1 MRYYEFIVEYKT
13 DITRSNH
20 GEKILD
26 KLGIQKQINSGY
38 GKGKNAVAD
47 PQGVYQQTALMSM
60 GISLNPYVDGR
71 PVSPYSLLTQEL
83 YDENKNKILD
93 DMLETF
99 ESFDPTPNKQYT
111 QHIVKW
117 YLSDNVHAFP
127 NIEDGTST
135 LRQSLGDFNRM
146 KERLPER
153 YRDIAQYTSAKNFM
167 DSVQYFKEEYGKQ
180 EKLDKGE
187 SEIVYNSKYATIYWP
202 KDEQGSCYLGQG
214 TQWCTAS
221 TRSANYFDQ
230 YNKDGP
236 LVIVNMKE
244 KIRVNDGWVID
255 DDGGETEDPYGEKYE
270 NKIQAH
276 MEVDS
281 DGEEYLGAGSWRAK
295 KLWTWDHIADT
306 QDEQVDFTNLYDD
319 NPNFKAMWDSPEF
332 QKAMDNL
339 AEKWW
344 DYNGLELQNS
354 PNGD

>member
-1 MRYYEFIVEYKT
+1 MRFYEFIVEYKT
-13 DITRSNH
+13 NITRGNY
-20 GEKILD
+20 GNKILD

-47 PQGVYQQTALMSM
+47 PQGAYQQTALMSM

-167 DSVQYFKEEYGKQ
+167 NSVQYFKEEYGKKEELPAGQ
-180 EKLDKGE
+180 YK
-187 SEIVYNSKYATIYWP
+187 IIYNNPKYAKAYWAI
-202 KDEQGSCYLGQG
+202 DEDAACYLGQG
-214 TQWCTAS
+214 TQWCTAA
-221 TRSANYFDQ
+221 TRSTNYFDE
-230 YNKDGP
+230 YDAKGP
-236 LVIVNMKE
+236 LLIFHMKKE
-244 KIRVNDGWVID
+244 IKYNLQDNYED
-255 DDGGETEDPYGEKYE
+255 EGGHF
-270 NKIQAH
+270 H
-276 MEVDS
+276 MEYADETSTFQVSLKVDTRGDWLFG
-281 DGEEYLGAGSWRAK
+281 DG
-295 KLWTWDHIADT
+295 DIAAPD
-306 QDEQVDFTNLYDD
+306 DSEIDFADLYDY
-319 NPNFKAMWDSPEF
+319 NSHFKAMFDSQEF
-332 QKAMDNL
+332 ISAMTKVAKEWVNTT
-339 AEKWW
+339 
-344 DYNGLELQNS
+344 DYVPGGWEYPQYNQDEH
-354 PNGD
+354 

>member
-1 MRYYEFIVEYKT
+1 MRFYEFIVEYKT
-13 DITRSNH
+13 NITRGNY
-20 GEKILD
+20 GNKILD

-38 GKGKNAVAD
+38 GKGKNAVAY

-167 DSVQYFKEEYGKQ
+167 DSVQYFKEEYGKKEELPAGQ
-180 EKLDKGE
+180 YK
-187 SEIVYNSKYATIYWP
+187 IIYNNPKYAKAYWAI
-202 KDEQGSCYLGQG
+202 DEDAACYLGQG
-214 TQWCTAS
+214 TQWCTAA
-221 TRSANYFDQ
+221 TRSTNYFDE
-230 YNKDGP
+230 YDAKGP
-236 LVIVNMKE
+236 LLIFHMKKE
-244 KIRVNDGWVID
+244 IKYNLQDNYED
-255 DDGGETEDPYGEKYE
+255 EGGHF
-270 NKIQAH
+270 H
-276 MEVDS
+276 MEYADETSTFQVSLKVDS
-281 DGEEYLGAGSWRAK
+281 RGDWLFGDG
-295 KLWTWDHIADT
+295 DIAAPD
-306 QDEQVDFTNLYDD
+306 DSEIDFADLYDY
-319 NPNFKAMWDSPEF
+319 NSHFKAMYNTDEF
-332 QKAMDNL
+332 QAAMTKVAKEWMKTTDHV
-339 AEKWW
+339 AGAWEYPQ
-344 DYNGLELQNS
+344 YNQDEH
-354 PNGD
+354 

>member
-1 MRYYEFIVEYKT
+1 MRFYEFIVEYKT
-13 DITRSNH
+13 NITRGNY
-20 GEKILD
+20 GNKILD

-167 DSVQYFKEEYGKQ
+167 DSVQYFKEEYGKKEELPAGQ
-180 EKLDKGE
+180 YK
-187 SEIVYNSKYATIYWP
+187 IIYNNPKYAKAYWAI
-202 KDEQGSCYLGQG
+202 DEDAACYLGQG
-214 TQWCTAS
+214 TQWCTAA
-221 TRSANYFDQ
+221 TRSTNYFDE
-230 YNKDGP
+230 YDAKGP
-236 LVIVNMKE
+236 LLIFHMKKE
-244 KIRVNDGWVID
+244 IKYNLQDNYED
-255 DDGGETEDPYGEKYE
+255 EGGHF
-270 NKIQAH
+270 H
-276 MEVDS
+276 MEYADETSTFQVSLKVDS
-281 DGEEYLGAGSWRAK
+281 RGDWLFGDG
-295 KLWTWDHIADT
+295 DIAAPD
-306 QDEQVDFTNLYDD
+306 DSEIDFADLYDY
-319 NPNFKAMWDSPEF
+319 NSHFKAMYNTDEF
-332 QKAMDNL
+332 QAAMTKVAKEWMKTTDHV
-339 AEKWW
+339 AGAWEYPQ
-344 DYNGLELQNS
+344 YNQDEH
-354 PNGD
+354 

>member
-13 DITRSNH
+13 DITRGNY
-20 GEKILD
+20 GNKILD

-47 PQGVYQQTALMSM
+47 PQGAYQQTALMSM

-167 DSVQYFKEEYGKQ
+167 DSVQYFKEEYGKKEELPAGQ
-180 EKLDKGE
+180 YK
-187 SEIVYNSKYATIYWP
+187 IIYNNPKYAKAYWAI
-202 KDEQGSCYLGQG
+202 DEDAACYLGQG

-221 TRSANYFDQ
+221 TRSTNYFDE
-230 YNKDGP
+230 YDAKGP
-236 LVIVNMKE
+236 LLIFHMKKE
-244 KIRVNDGWVID
+244 IKYNLQDNYED
-255 DDGGETEDPYGEKYE
+255 EGGHF
-270 NKIQAH
+270 H
-276 MEVDS
+276 MEYADETSTFQVSLKVDTRGDWLFG
-281 DGEEYLGAGSWRAK
+281 DG
-295 KLWTWDHIADT
+295 DIAAPD
-306 QDEQVDFTNLYDD
+306 DSEIDFADLYDY
-319 NPNFKAMWDSPEF
+319 NSHFKAMFDSQEF
-332 QKAMDNL
+332 ISAMTKVAKEWVNTT
-339 AEKWW
+339 
-344 DYNGLELQNS
+344 DYVPGGWEYPQYNQDEH
-354 PNGD
+354 

>member
-1 MRYYEFIVEYKT
+1 MRFYEFIVEYKT
-13 DITRSNH
+13 NITRGNY
-20 GEKILD
+20 GNKILD

-38 GKGKNAVAD
+38 GKGKNAVAY

-167 DSVQYFKEEYGKQ
+167 DSVQYFKEEYGKKEELPAGQ
-180 EKLDKGE
+180 YK
-187 SEIVYNSKYATIYWP
+187 IIYNNPKYAKAYWAI
-202 KDEQGSCYLGQG
+202 DEDAACYLGQG
-214 TQWCTAS
+214 TQWCTAA
-221 TRSANYFDQ
+221 TRSTNYFDE
-230 YNKDGP
+230 YDAKGP
-236 LVIVNMKE
+236 LLIFHMKKE
-244 KIRVNDGWVID
+244 IKYNLQDNYED
-255 DDGGETEDPYGEKYE
+255 EGGHF
-270 NKIQAH
+270 H
-276 MEVDS
+276 MEYADETSTFQVSLKVDS
-281 DGEEYLGAGSWRAK
+281 RGDWLFGDR
-295 KLWTWDHIADT
+295 DIAAPD
-306 QDEQVDFTNLYDD
+306 DSEIDFADLYDY
-319 NPNFKAMWDSPEF
+319 NSHFKAMYNTDEF
-332 QKAMDNL
+332 QAAMTKVAKEWMKTTDHV
-339 AEKWW
+339 AGAWEYPQ
-344 DYNGLELQNS
+344 YNQDEH
-354 PNGD
+354 

>member
-13 DITRSNH
+13 DITRGNY
-20 GEKILD
+20 GNKILD

-47 PQGVYQQTALMSM
+47 PQGAYQQTALMSM

-167 DSVQYFKEEYGKQ
+167 DSVQYFKEEYGKKEELPAGQ
-180 EKLDKGE
+180 YK
-187 SEIVYNSKYATIYWP
+187 IIYNDPKYAKAYWAV
-202 KDEQGSCYLGQG
+202 DEEAACYLGQG

-221 TRSANYFDQ
+221 TRSTNYFDE
-230 YNKDGP
+230 YDAKGP
-236 LVIVNMKE
+236 LLIFHMKKE
-244 KIRVNDGWVID
+244 IKYNLQDNYE
-255 DDGGETEDPYGEKYE
+255 DDGGAFSYGVCRR
-270 NKIQAH
+270 
-276 MEVDS
+276 M
-281 DGEEYLGAGSWRAK
+281 
-295 KLWTWDHIADT
+295 
-306 QDEQVDFTNLYDD
+306 QVH
-319 NPNFKAMWDSPEF
+319 FKSV
-332 QKAMDNL
+332 
-339 AEKWW
+339 
-344 DYNGLELQNS
+344 
-354 PNGD
+354 